1 MDSYS
6 DFNAQGDLGFSENPF
21 AEVPFEEVPFE
32 ETAPA
37 EETVAP
43 VAATPAVQTP
53 APVAPIQE
61 LPASQSVNVP
71 TAVPVAQDNGQG
83 AVPATNDTTAAD
95 NAAAEEEARKKAE
108 HEAAEAQRKAE
119 FDARQAE
126 KKKNYQL
133 QLLKM
138 QNMSDEDVMLAAAQR
153 AGQDTDKITRRSLKE
168 CINEH
173 IQTLCLSDP
182 AFARLTMHPRKNM
195 IHCFMYINRKAQEYV
210 QDEIKLSGIQ
220 PGPGMQ
226 IYSTDI
232 PDDLCY
238 QWAEDYFRDP
248 TVKEDEEQEEKFVPR
263 PFQGKSNAKTTTK
276 KPAEKKKPAKK
287 PAEKKEPEPKK
298 TAEDGQM
305 SFGQMA
311 MI

>member
-6 DFNAQGDLGFSENPF
+6 DFNTQQDVGFTEMPF
-21 AEVPFEEVPFE
+21 AEVPFEDVPFDE
-32 ETAPA
+32 NAPVESIPA
-37 EETVAP
+37 PVEVTTVPQTVAP
-43 VAATPAVQTP
+43 VAPVQD
-53 APVAPIQE
+53 
-61 LPASQSVNVP
+61 LPGSQPVNVSAAAP
-71 TAVPVAQDNGQG
+71 LVQENGQG
-83 AVPATNDTTAAD
+83 ATPGTSDTSTAD

-108 HEAAEAQRKAE
+108 HEAAEAQRKAD

-138 QNMSDEDVMLAAAQR
+138 QNMSDEDVMVAAAQR
-153 AGQDTDKITRRSLKE
+153 AGQDTDKITRRSMKE
-168 CINEH
+168 CVNEY

-210 QDEIKLSGIQ
+210 QDEIKASGIQ

-226 IYSTDI
+226 VYGTDI

-248 TVKEDEEQEEKFVPR
+248 TVQEDEEKEEKFVPR
-263 PFQGKSNAKTTTK
+263 PFQGKSTTKTTTK

-287 PAEKKEPEPKK
+287 PVEKKEPEPKK
-298 TAEDGQM
+298 PAEDGQM

-311 MI
+311 LV

>member
-6 DFNAQGDLGFSENPF
+6 DFNTQQGLGFTEMPF
-21 AEVPFEEVPFE
+21 TEVPFEDVPFDE
-32 ETAPA
+32 NASVEVAPA
-37 EETVAP
+37 PVAVTPSPQTVAP
-43 VAATPAVQTP
+43 VAPVQEPPAVQP
-53 APVAPIQE
+53 
-61 LPASQSVNVP
+61 VNVP
-71 TAVPVAQDNGQG
+71 VAAPAVQVNGQETTPT
-83 AVPATNDTTAAD
+83 AADTSAAD
-95 NAAAEEEARKKAE
+95 NAAAEEEARKRAE
-108 HEAAEAQRKAE
+108 HEAAEALRKAE
-119 FDARQAE
+119 YDARQAE

-195 IHCFMYINRKAQEYV
+195 IRCFMYINRKAQEYV

-248 TVKEDEEQEEKFVPR
+248 TVQEDEEKEEKFVPR
-263 PFQGKSNAKTTTK
+263 PFQGKTVTKTTPK
-276 KPAEKKKPAKK
+276 KPAEKKKTAKK

-298 TAEDGQM
+298 PAEDGQM

-311 MI
+311 MV

>member
-6 DFNAQGDLGFSENPF
+6 DFNTQQDVGFTEMPF
-21 AEVPFEEVPFE
+21 TEVPFEDVPFDENVPFE
-32 ETAPA
+32 ATPAPV
-37 EETVAP
+37 EVTTVPQVVAP
-43 VAATPAVQTP
+43 VAPVQEP
-53 APVAPIQE
+53 
-61 LPASQSVNVP
+61 PASQPVNVP
-71 TAVPVAQDNGQG
+71 TAVPVAQNDGQG
-83 AVPATNDTTAAD
+83 TIPAATDTTAAD

-138 QNMSDEDVMLAAAQR
+138 QNMSDDDVMIAAAQR
-153 AGQDTDKITRRSLKE
+153 AGQDTDKITRRSMKE
-168 CINEH
+168 CVSEH
-173 IQTLCLSDP
+173 IQTLCFSDP

-210 QDEIKLSGIQ
+210 QDEIKASGIQ

-226 IYSTDI
+226 VYGTDI

-248 TVKEDEEQEEKFVPR
+248 TVKEDEEKEEKFVPR
-263 PFQGKSNAKTTTK
+263 PFQGKSTAKTTAK

-287 PAEKKEPEPKK
+287 PVEKKEPEPKK
-298 TAEDGQM
+298 PAEDGQM

-311 MI
+311 LV

>member
-6 DFNAQGDLGFSENPF
+6 DFNAQQDVGFTEMPF
-21 AEVPFEEVPFE
+21 AEVPFEDVPFD
-32 ETAPA
+32 ETVPAEAIPAPA
-37 EETVAP
+37 DVSSVIQTVAP
-43 VAATPAVQTP
+43 VAPVQEP
-53 APVAPIQE
+53 
-61 LPASQSVNVP
+61 PASQPVNAP
-71 TAVPVAQDNGQG
+71 TAVPATQDNGQG
-83 AVPATNDTTAAD
+83 IIPATVDTTAAD
-95 NAAAEEEARKKAE
+95 NAAAEEEARMKAE

-119 FDARQAE
+119 FNARQAE

-138 QNMSDEDVMLAAAQR
+138 QNMSDDDVMIAAAQR
-153 AGQDTDKITRRSLKE
+153 AGQDTEKITRRNMKE
-168 CINEH
+168 CVSEH
-173 IQTLCLSDP
+173 IQTLCFSDP

-210 QDEIKLSGIQ
+210 EDEIKASGIQ

-226 IYSTDI
+226 VYGTDI

-248 TVKEDEEQEEKFVPR
+248 TVKEDEEKEEKFVPR
-263 PFQGKSNAKTTTK
+263 PFQGKSAVKSTPK

-298 TAEDGQM
+298 PAEDGQM

-311 MI
+311 LV

>member
-6 DFNAQGDLGFSENPF
+6 DFNAQQDVGFTEMPF
-21 AEVPFEEVPFE
+21 TEVPFEDVPFDENVPFE
-32 ETAPA
+32 ASPTPVEVTTVPQ
-37 EETVAP
+37 TVAP
-43 VAATPAVQTP
+43 VAPVQEP
-53 APVAPIQE
+53 
-61 LPASQSVNVP
+61 PASQPSNVSA
-71 TAVPVAQDNGQG
+71 AVPVAQENGQG
-83 AVPATNDTTAAD
+83 AIPATTDTTAAD

-119 FDARQAE
+119 FNARQAE

-138 QNMSDEDVMLAAAQR
+138 QNMSDDDVMIAAAQR
-153 AGQDTDKITRRSLKE
+153 AGQDTEKITRRNMKE
-168 CINEH
+168 CVSEH
-173 IQTLCLSDP
+173 IQTLCFSDP

-210 QDEIKLSGIQ
+210 QDEIKASGIQ

-226 IYSTDI
+226 VYGTDI

-263 PFQGKSNAKTTTK
+263 PFLGKSAVKSTPK
-276 KPAEKKKPAKK
+276 KPAEKKKPVKK

-298 TAEDGQM
+298 PAEDGQM

-311 MI
+311 LV